1 MRSAFDLP
9 RDCLDRAT
17 VESLFADADL
27 LRSLWLSG
35 DEGMRRP
42 VIPREKGGS
51 MVTAQ
56 VAVDAFVVD
65 VKGAGSVLGVS
76 MV

>member
-9 RDCLDRAT
+9 RDRLDRAT
-17 VESLFADADL
+17 VEGLFADADL
-27 LRSLWLSG
+27 LRSLRLSG

-42 VIPREKGGS
+42 IIPREKGGS
-51 MVTAQ
+51 MVPAQ
-56 VAVDAFVVD
+56 VAVDAFIVD
-65 VKGAGSVLGVS
+65 VEGTGCVLGVS